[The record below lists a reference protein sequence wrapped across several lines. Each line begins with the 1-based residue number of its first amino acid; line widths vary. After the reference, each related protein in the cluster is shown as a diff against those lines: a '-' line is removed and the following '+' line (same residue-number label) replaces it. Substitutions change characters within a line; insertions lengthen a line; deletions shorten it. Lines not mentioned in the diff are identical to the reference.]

1 MLTNEVIS
9 KYITTMLGGSA
20 VKVELD
26 KEDLEVVIDQAMD
39 KMRAYYY
46 GIRYIQVKGIGPI
59 DLSSHNIIDIVQLY
73 ETGSQ
78 GITQL
83 QSQMFLNPG
92 VFVFNSDYKDNYI
105 AYLTYAKLAS
115 MYQSTNN
122 MTWKYDSVRGI
133 CLLSKNAE
141 CVLKCRVKVMS
152 LSDIEED
159 SRWYSWVKEYSL
171 ALSKQLV
178 GRKRSKYTLSN
189 AQYQLDGNQLIA
201 EGMQEQARLEDGMAG
216 SFPVY

>member
-1 MLTNEVIS
+1 MLTKEIIS
-9 KYITTMLGGSA
+9 KYITTMLGGNT

-26 KEDLEVVIDQAMD
+26 EEDLDTVIQQALD

-46 GIRYIQVKGIGPI
+46 GVRYIQVNGVNPI
-59 DLSSHNIIDIVQLY
+59 DLSSHNVIDVLALY
-73 ETGSQ
+73 ETGSN

-92 VFVFNSDYKDNYI
+92 VFVFNSSYKDNYI
-105 AYLTYAKLAS
+105 AYLSYAKLAS
-115 MYQSTNN
+115 IYQSTNN
-122 MTWKYDSVRGI
+122 ATWKYDSLTG
-133 CLLSKNAE
+133 LLYLSKPRE
-141 CVLKCRVKVMS
+141 CVLKCRVKVMT

-159 SRWYSWVKEYSL
+159 SHWYAWMKDYSL
-171 ALSKQLV
+171 ALAKVLV

-189 AQYQLDGNQLIA
+189 AQYQLDGDQLLS
-201 EGMQEQARLEDGMAG
+201 EGLADIQRLEEGMAG